1 MSFPPH
7 IDQVFDAYGVPADTK
22 AALFD
27 LYLSMGAEVLEVFS
41 DIAESVS
48 SPKMLRPE
56 DTLLIRDRVV
66 ERYLRKNH
74 PQWIEGTPTPS
85 LWYPRLMQG
94 RASGLATPLGP
105 IPDAA
110 RTAVGDAQPLPDG
123 ILMLGRNAHFG
134 GRVETISFDVIPAS
148 LDDAIAIGRAEGRQ
162 HTLPGSIGETSG
174 TLDAE
179 SNVALIWEIQPNVY
193 KPAGERNREI
203 SRVYRRHRNW
213 HLVTLASALH
223 WLKGKESM
231 VYILRGE
238 ALATTHE
245 VNPAT
250 PVSETIVA
258 HHNRTVAQVVAALG
272 LEVRE
277 AGADDAQILVN
288 AEVMNHALG
297 LHVAEKGPAGAV
309 WRLSFLAHPRNDSA
323 SPSC

>member
-1 MSFPPH
+1 MAFPPH

-27 LYLSMGAEVLEVFS
+27 LYLSMGADVLEVFS
-41 DIAESVS
+41 DIAETVS
-48 SPKMLRPE
+48 SPKLLRPE

-74 PQWIEGTPTPS
+74 PHWVEGTPTPS
-85 LWYPRLMQG
+85 LWYPRLLQG

-110 RTAVGDAQPLPDG
+110 RIAVGEAQPLPDG

-134 GRVETISFDVIPAS
+134 GRVETISFDVIPVA
-148 LDDAIAIGRAEGRQ
+148 LDDAIAVGRAEGQQ

-179 SNVALIWEIQPNVY
+179 SNIALIWEIQPNVY
-193 KPAGERNREI
+193 KPAGERNRAI

-213 HLVTLASALH
+213 HLVTLASALQ
-223 WLKGKESM
+223 WLREKDATI
-231 VYILRGE
+231 YILRGE

-245 VNPAT
+245 VNPAK

-258 HHNRTVAQVVAALG
+258 HHNRTVAQVVSALG
-272 LEVRE
+272 LELAE
-277 AGADDAQILVN
+277 TGADDAQLLVN

-297 LHVAEKGPAGAV
+297 LHVAEKGPSEAL
-309 WRLSFLAHPRNDSA
+309 WRLSSRA
-323 SPSC
+323 